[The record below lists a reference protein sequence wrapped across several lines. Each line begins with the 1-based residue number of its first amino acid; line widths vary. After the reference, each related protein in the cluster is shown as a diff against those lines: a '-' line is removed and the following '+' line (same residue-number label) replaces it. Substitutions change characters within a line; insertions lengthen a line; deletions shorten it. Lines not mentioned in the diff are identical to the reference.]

1 MPEQKTVLIAALDV
15 DSREEAFA
23 FVEKIGS
30 SVEWY
35 KVGKQLFTR
44 CGPELISGLK
54 QRGKKVFLDLKYHD
68 IPNTVAQAVRSA
80 AAIGAN
86 MVNVH
91 ASGGPAM
98 LKAAAQAAAES
109 KICLIAVTVL
119 TSLDQQ
125 ELNAIGIQDSPADQV
140 LRLARLTQQ
149 AGLAGVVCSAREI
162 TLIQNACG
170 KDFLT
175 IVPGIRPAGAD
186 AGDQK
191 RIMTPAQA
199 AAAGASYIVVGRPIL
214 AASDP
219 SEAAQAIRQELTS
232 SSTL

>member
-15 DSREEAFA
+15 DSREDAFA
-23 FVEKIGS
+23 IVEKIGS

-80 AAIGAN
+80 AAIGAD

-219 SEAAQAIRQELTS
+219 SEAAQAIRQELTL

>member
-1 MPEQKTVLIAALDV
+1 
-15 DSREEAFA
+15 
-23 FVEKIGS
+23 
-30 SVEWY
+30 
-35 KVGKQLFTR
+35 
-44 CGPELISGLK
+44 
-54 QRGKKVFLDLKYHD
+54 
-68 IPNTVAQAVRSA
+68 
-80 AAIGAN
+80 
-86 MVNVH
+86 
-91 ASGGPAM
+91 M

>member
-1 MPEQKTVLIAALDV
+1 MPEQRTALVAALDV

-23 FVEKIGS
+23 IVEKIGS
-30 SVEWY
+30 SVDWY

-44 CGPELISGLK
+44 CGPELIGGLK

-80 AAIGAN
+80 AAIGAD

-91 ASGGPAM
+91 ASGGLAM
-98 LKAAAQAAAES
+98 LKAAAEAAAES

-140 LRLARLTQQ
+140 LRLALLTQQ

-162 TLIQNACG
+162 TLIKQACG
-170 KDFLT
+170 NQFLT

-214 AASDP
+214 AASNP
-219 SEAAQAIRQELTS
+219 AAAAQAIRQELTS
-232 SSTL
+232 SANL

>member
-23 FVEKIGS
+23 IVEKIGS

-80 AAIGAN
+80 AAIGAD

-125 ELNAIGIQDSPADQV
+125 ELNVIGIQDSPADQV

-162 TLIQNACG
+162 TLIKNACG

>member
-1 MPEQKTVLIAALDV
+1 MSSPTTILIAALDV
-15 DSREEAFA
+15 DSSAEAFA
-23 FVEKIGS
+23 IVEKIGP

-54 QRGKKVFLDLKYHD
+54 QRGKKIFLDLKYHD

-80 AAIGAN
+80 AAIGAD

-98 LKAAAQAAAES
+98 LAAAAAAAAECNV
-109 KICLIAVTVL
+109 CLIAVTVL

-125 ELNAIGIQDSPADQV
+125 ELKAIGIEDSPAAQV
-140 LRLARLTQQ
+140 LRLARLTQDS
-149 AGLAGVVCSAREI
+149 GLAGVVCSAHEI
-162 TLIQNACG
+162 KQIKEACG
-170 KDFLT
+170 EGFLT
-175 IVPGIRPAGAD
+175 VVPGIRPAGAS

-214 AASDP
+214 ASPNPAQ
-219 SEAAQAIRQELTS
+219 AAQAIQQELGNRI
-232 SSTL
+232 

>member
-1 MPEQKTVLIAALDV
+1 MSEPKTILIAALDV
-15 DSREEAFA
+15 DCREEAFA
-23 FVEKIGS
+23 IVEKIGP

-80 AAIGAN
+80 AAIGAD

-91 ASGGPAM
+91 ASGGPSM

-109 KICLIAVTVL
+109 NICLIAVTVL

-125 ELNAIGIQDSPADQV
+125 ELHAIGINDSPAGQV
-140 LRLARLTQQ
+140 LRLAQLTQQ
-149 AGLAGVVCSAREI
+149 AGLAGVVCSAQEI
-162 TLIQNACG
+162 TQIKEACG
-170 KDFLT
+170 NGFLT

-191 RIMTPAQA
+191 RIMTPSQA

-214 AASDP
+214 AAADP
-219 SEAAQAIRQELTS
+219 AQAAEAIRQELAS
-232 SSTL
+232 SPIL

>member
-23 FVEKIGS
+23 IVEKIGS

-80 AAIGAN
+80 AAIGAD

-219 SEAAQAIRQELTS
+219 SEAAQAIRQELTL

>member
-1 MPEQKTVLIAALDV
+1 MSEKITELIAALDV

-23 FVEKIGS
+23 IVEKIGPP
-30 SVEWY
+30 VEWY

-44 CGPELISGLK
+44 FGPELISGLK

-80 AAIGAN
+80 AAIGAD

-98 LKAAAQAAAES
+98 LKAAAQAAADN

-119 TSLDQQ
+119 TSFDQQ
-125 ELNAIGIQDSPADQV
+125 ELNAIGIQENPAQQV

-149 AGLAGVVCSAREI
+149 AGLAGVVCSAHEI
-162 TLIQNACG
+162 TLIKNACG
-170 KDFLT
+170 NGFLT
-175 IVPGIRPAGAD
+175 IVPGIRPAGTD

-191 RIMTPAQA
+191 RVMTPAQA
-199 AAAGASYIVVGRPIL
+199 AAAGASFIVVGRPIL
-214 AASDP
+214 AADNP
-219 SEAAQAIRQELTS
+219 AQAAQAIRQELAS
-232 SSTL
+232 FSTF

>member
-23 FVEKIGS
+23 IVEKIGS

-80 AAIGAN
+80 AAIGAD

-199 AAAGASYIVVGRPIL
+199 AAAGASYIVVGRPII

>member
-1 MPEQKTVLIAALDV
+1 MSEHNTILIAALDV
-15 DSREEAFA
+15 NSREEAFA
-23 FVEKIGS
+23 VVEKIGP

-44 CGPELISGLK
+44 CGPELIGGLK

-80 AAIGAN
+80 AAIGAD

-91 ASGGPAM
+91 ASGGPSM

-109 KICLIAVTVL
+109 NICLIAVTVL

-125 ELNAIGIQDSPADQV
+125 ELNAIGIQDSPAEQV
-140 LRLARLTQQ
+140 LRLAQLTQQ

-162 TLIQNACG
+162 TLIQEACG

-219 SEAAQAIRQELTS
+219 SEAARSIRQELAS
-232 SSTL
+232 SSTI

>member
-23 FVEKIGS
+23 IVEKIGS

-80 AAIGAN
+80 AAIGAD

>member
-23 FVEKIGS
+23 IVEKIGS

-219 SEAAQAIRQELTS
+219 SEAAQAIRQELTL

>member
-23 FVEKIGS
+23 IVEKIGS

>member
-1 MPEQKTVLIAALDV
+1 MPEQRTALIAALDV

-23 FVEKIGS
+23 IVEKIGS

-219 SEAAQAIRQELTS
+219 SEAAQAIRQELTL